1 MNEQPSIVFCAPG
14 ARSEPWLRDL
24 HRLLPGAKLFAW
36 PHAGDGNDTAA
47 DYAIV
52 WSPPDTFYASQ
63 PRLKAI
69 FNLGAGVDGLMRAQ
83 ALPPNVPVI
92 RLEDAG
98 MAPLMAEYV
107 VQAAVRFAREI
118 DAMEADGRAG
128 KWAPRKPTDRA
139 DFPVGVM
146 GAGALGRP
154 VAAALAAQGFAVSVW
169 SRSPK
174 RLDGLACYAGAEQLD
189 AFLAATRILVCLLP
203 LTPDTEN
210 ILNRDTL
217 GRLMPGACVVN
228 VARGK
233 HLVDRDLLALI
244 DEGRI
249 VAATLDVFR
258 EEPLP
263 AEHPFWQEPRITITP
278 HCSALTQRTA
288 TLAQIAGKIV
298 NLERGEPIS
307 GVVDRVRGY

>member
-14 ARSEPWLRDL
+14 ARPEPWLRDL
-24 HRLLPGAKLFAW
+24 SRLLPDAKLFAW
-36 PHAGDGNDTAA
+36 PDAGDGRDAAA

-52 WSPPDTFYASQ
+52 WSPPDNFYASQ

-139 DFPVGVM
+139 DFPAGVM

-154 VAAALAAQGFAVSVW
+154 VAEALAAQGFAVSVW

-174 RLDGLACYAGAEQLD
+174 LLDGLACYAGAEQLD

-203 LTPDTEN
+203 LTSDTEN
-210 ILNRDTL
+210 ILNRDT
-217 GRLMPGACVVN
+217 
-228 VARGK
+228 
-233 HLVDRDLLALI
+233 
-244 DEGRI
+244 
-249 VAATLDVFR
+249 
-258 EEPLP
+258 
-263 AEHPFWQEPRITITP
+263 
-278 HCSALTQRTA
+278 
-288 TLAQIAGKIV
+288 
-298 NLERGEPIS
+298 
-307 GVVDRVRGY
+307 